1 MKTESVLRAG
11 TSSID
16 ITPPIGTLMAG
27 YSARSQFSTGVH
39 DPLMARVLVA
49 GSGDS
54 ALVIASCDLIAI
66 WRGLAEKLR
75 RCAEGLGVPPSNVMV
90 AAYHNHS
97 GPVPDMGLE
106 GLEKWSDDVTE
117 RLCGC
122 VRSALGRLAP
132 CRLYLSRAEVHGAT
146 VNRRRPLD
154 GPVDEELTCL
164 SWVGA
169 SPVCHLVNFSCHAV
183 TLGPDNTLISSDFP
197 GYLNRAVEAE
207 TGGMCAYLNGA
218 CGDINPLT
226 ESLRA
231 RLESG
236 EDVYDRTGGTFD
248 EARLL
253 GQRLANAVLLSL
265 PGLEVEDAPIAGR
278 TIVEEVP
285 VKLGLPRSQLKDQYS
300 LQKEDVH
307 RLESSNAPAQQ
318 LYLSVLRL
326 FALERLLRF
335 SREGCARVE
344 IQGIRIGRV
353 VLLGFPG
360 ELFVE
365 TGIRIKNLA
374 RQMELEPV
382 IVEIANDYLGYLPTE
397 KAFGEGGY
405 EVENARS
412 LGFGPDLERRIIEGA
427 RRLLASLCDL

>member
-1 MKTESVLRAG
+1 LRVG

-16 ITPPIGTLMAG
+16 ITPPTGSLMAG

-39 DPLMARVLVA
+39 DPIMARVLVA
-49 GSGDS
+49 SNGDS
-54 ALVIASCDLIAI
+54 ALVLASCDLIAI
-66 WRGLAEKLR
+66 WRELVEKIR
-75 RCAEGLGVPPSNVMV
+75 DCAEDLGVPRRNVMV

-97 GPVPDMGLE
+97 GPVPDMGLK
-106 GLEKWSDDVTE
+106 GLEKWSDNVAE
-117 RLCGC
+117 GLCGY
-122 VRSALGRLAP
+122 VRSALDSLTP
-132 CRLYLSRAEVHGAT
+132 CRLYVSRAEAHGVT

-164 SWVGA
+164 SWVGS

-231 RLESG
+231 RLEAG

-248 EARLL
+248 EAKLL

-265 PGLEVEDAPIAGR
+265 PGREVEDTPIVGR
-278 TIVEEVP
+278 TLVEEVP
-285 VKLGLPRSQLKDQYS
+285 VNLGLSRSQLKNKCS
-300 LQKEDVH
+300 LQKENVH
-307 RLESSNAPAQQ
+307 RLESSDAPAQQ

-335 SREGCARVE
+335 SREGCARLE
-344 IQGIRIGRV
+344 LQGIRIGRI

-382 IVEIANDYLGYLPTE
+382 IVELANDYLGYLPTE

-405 EVENARS
+405 EVENAKA
-412 LGFGPDLERRIIEGA
+412 LGFRPDLERHIIEGA